1 MAGALEGIKV
11 LDLSR
16 LGPGVFC
23 TMLLGDLGADVIR
36 VEEQGPPEGRR
47 AEQSRGAVITPAIEG
62 LVEPHSP
69 FNVLGRNKKSIG
81 LNLKSEGARNV
92 FYKLAEKGDVVVEE
106 FRPGVSKRLRIDYES
121 LKEINP
127 GIIYC
132 AITNY
137 GQDGPYR
144 NLVAHD
150 PNCIAMAGA
159 LGIIGERGSRPVMPW
174 NFLGDFAAGGIQA
187 AVGILAALIARERT
201 GKGQFVDISMTD
213 GVISLLSQLLS
224 GYFSAGKIPERGDYG
239 GIGAAPY
246 LNLYETKDGK
256 YLTVSAVEPWF
267 WANLCRALG
276 REDFIP
282 YQYNIGQKQDEIE
295 SYFRQVFR
303 TKTRDEWFDLLT
315 QTDICVG
322 KVYTFDELE
331 SDPQIHHR
339 KMIVEIDHPKLGKI
353 KQVGISI
360 KLSET
365 PGEIRS
371 LTPALGEHTEEVLL
385 SLGYTQNDIYRL
397 RSVGAIP

>member
-23 TMLLGDLGADVIR
+23 TMLLGDLGADILR
-36 VEEQGPPEGRR
+36 VEEQGTPGGRR
-47 AEQSRGAVITPAIEG
+47 GEQSRGAATPPAIEG

-69 FNVLGRNKKSIG
+69 FNVLGRNKRSVA
-81 LNLKSEGARNV
+81 LNLKIEGAREV
-92 FYKLAEKGDVVVEE
+92 FYKLAERGDVVVEE
-106 FRPGVSKRLRIDYES
+106 FRPGVSKRLGIDYET
-121 LKEINP
+121 LKERNP
-127 GIIYC
+127 RIIHC

-159 LGIIGERGSRPVMPW
+159 LGIIGEQGGRPVMPW
-174 NFLGDFAAGGIQA
+174 NFLADFAAGGIQA
-187 AVGILAALIARERT
+187 AAGILAALIARERV
-201 GKGQFVDISMTD
+201 GKGQYVDISMTD

-224 GYFSAGKIPERGDYG
+224 GYFSTGKIPERGDYG
-239 GIGAAPY
+239 SAPY

-256 YLTVSAVEPWF
+256 YITVSAVEPWF

-282 YQYNIGQKQDEIE
+282 HQYTIGQKRDEII
-295 SYFRQVFR
+295 SCFRQVFH

-322 KVYTFDELE
+322 KVLAFDELE
-331 SDPQIHHR
+331 SDPQIRQR
-339 KMIVEIDHPKLGKI
+339 KMIVEIDHPRLGKV
-353 KQVGISI
+353 KQVGIPI

-371 LTPALGEHTEEVLL
+371 LTPALGEHTEEVLFT
-385 SLGYTQNDIYRL
+385 LGYTQNDINRL